1 MAKAWLRELE
11 EKRACAAAKRA
22 EEEAERA
29 EEEAERAEEE
39 APAKRVVVEPH
50 RGRDH
55 PS

>member
-29 EEEAERAEEE
+29 EEEA
-39 APAKRVVVEPH
+39 PAKRVVVEPH